1 MWSIW
6 YPWEEAFGG
15 WPRNSLI
22 SARLLIFAQLFLSHL
37 LIRLGWHAAMP
48 PEMKTEC
55 ANTTL
60 DRHHSSK
67 KKPNRHRHVFSRFSI
82 FCAVAKWTCQ
92 RLPNRR
98 KDRQEEDRQDFRLH
112 VMMRSRFILR

>member
-22 SARLLIFAQLFLSHL
+22 SARLLIFAQIFLGHL
-37 LIRLGWHAAMP
+37 LIRLDRHAPMSP
-48 PEMKTEC
+48 KIKTER
-55 ANTTL
+55 ADSTH

-67 KKPNRHRHVFSRFSI
+67 KKPDRYRHVPGRYSI
-82 FCAVAKWTCQ
+82 FCAIAKLTRQ
-92 RLPNRR
+92 RFPNRR
-98 KDRQEEDRQDFRLH
+98 KER
-112 VMMRSRFILR
+112 